1 LTGGEA
7 ASHSGTVKPVKDLS
21 FQNPVSATDP
31 EARSVEKPLDTGR
44 GNFFPFS
51 FLWFSLIALEIS
63 LLAPLRIAEADIWFH
78 LRNAQE
84 LLTRHA
90 FLRADFYTYT
100 TAGSPLV
107 NFEWLSELPY
117 YFAFQAW
124 GQRGLLAVQL
134 VLLWLIFAG
143 VYYLA
148 LRRGANFGEAA
159 LLTMFGVAMGSYD
172 FAPRMLHF
180 GWLCFIVMLLV
191 LERFQRTGKGL
202 WGLPLL
208 FVVWINL
215 HGSWVFGLVVMG
227 IYIVSGLV
235 EGQWGVVEAERWPP
249 PQLRK
254 LLLTFA
260 ACVAALFVNPYGYKQ
275 VLYPFDLLFRQKI
288 NLDNM
293 GEWQSVNFH
302 SGWGKLAMI
311 MIVGM
316 LAAAWF
322 SRKPWKLR
330 DILLGVFAVWAALNH
345 LRFLMFAAIILV
357 PILAPRLRLF
367 PPYDAQK
374 DKPWLN
380 LAISATIA
388 AIIVVSYPSAAGLQG
403 HIDSLFPR
411 DAVHFMLQ
419 RQITGRL
426 FNWYDYGGYIEFYA
440 PEIKTFSDGRTDIF
454 VYNGIL
460 DDYIKINSLEQ
471 PIELLDKYKID
482 YVLFPVNH
490 RVGYVLEHSPEWRT
504 IYEDKVAKLYQ
515 RVPEGATTLTPH
527 SN

>member
-1 LTGGEA
+1 MMSNSLVENG
-7 ASHSGTVKPVKDLS
+7 ASAGT
-21 FQNPVSATDP
+21 SATP
-31 EARSVEKPLDTGR
+31 SIREAFEIRR
-44 GNFFPFS
+44 GNFFPFPL
-51 FLWFSLIALEIS
+51 LWFSIIALEIS
-63 LLAPLRIAEADIWFH
+63 LLAPLRNAEADIWFH

-90 FLRADFYTYT
+90 FLRTDLYTFT

-124 GQRGLLAVQL
+124 GLRGLLGVEL
-134 VLLWLIFAG
+134 VALWLIFAG

-148 LRRGANFGEAA
+148 LRRGANFGDAA
-159 LLTMFGVAMGSYD
+159 LLTMFGVAIGSYD

-202 WGLPLL
+202 WVLPLL
-208 FVVWINL
+208 FAVWINL

-227 IYIVSGLV
+227 IYIASGLV
-235 EGQWGVVEAERWPP
+235 EGQWGVVWAERWSPS
-249 PQLRK
+249 QLRK
-254 LLLTFA
+254 LLLAFTA
-260 ACVAALFVNPYGYKQ
+260 SVAALFANPYGYKA

-293 GEWQSVNFH
+293 GEWRSVDFH

-311 MIVGM
+311 MILGM
-316 LAAAWF
+316 LGAAWF

-330 DILLGVFAVWAALNH
+330 DILLAVFAVWAALNH
-345 LRFLMFAAIILV
+345 LRFLLFAAIILV
-357 PILAPRLRLF
+357 PILAPRLRLLLA
-367 PPYDAQK
+367 PYDAKK

-380 LAISATIA
+380 LAITAVIV
-388 AIIVVSYPSAAGLQG
+388 AIIISSFPSAAGLQD

-411 DAVHFMLQ
+411 DAVRFMQQ
-419 RQITGRL
+419 RQISGRL

-440 PEIKTFSDGRTDIF
+440 PSIKTFTDGRTDIF

-460 DDYIKINSLEQ
+460 SDYIKINAIEQ
-471 PIELLDKYKID
+471 PVELLDKYKID

-490 RVGYVLEHSPEWRT
+490 RVGYVLDHSPEWRT
-504 IYEDKVAKLYQ
+504 IYEDKVAKLFQ
-515 RVPEGATTLTPH
+515 RVPGAATTLKSQ